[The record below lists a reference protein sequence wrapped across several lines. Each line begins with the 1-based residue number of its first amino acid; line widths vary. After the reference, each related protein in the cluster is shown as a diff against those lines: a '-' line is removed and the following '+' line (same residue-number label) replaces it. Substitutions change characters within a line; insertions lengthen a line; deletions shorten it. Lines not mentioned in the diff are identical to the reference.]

1 MRRCA
6 PPWSRS
12 SEADSSA
19 AIYRAKAPFIRR
31 WRFLYSLRACA
42 VRSPRRGGR
51 RRTARLMWRSHAAP
65 YRHHRPGHPGRH
77 RWRIRHPRGPGT
89 DRCRYGR
96 SHLDRSGWVGS
107 HPGADRIAY
116 GILSLVL
123 AYGFWTLQPCAWT
136 LGVGLEVAGI
146 VINVLQYINNTS
158 AIGGTIFSIAINAIV
173 LWYLYQPNVKAAFG
187 RT

>member
-1 MRRCA
+1 MQRPTGITVLA
-6 PPWSRS
+6 IL
-12 SEADSSA
+12 A
-19 AIYRAKAPFIRR
+19 AI
-31 WRFLYSLRACA
+31 
-42 VRSPRRGGR
+42 GGVFGILGGLALIGVG
-51 RRTARLMWRSHAAP
+51 TVVATSTGLGGLAAIL
-65 YRHHRPGHPGRH
+65 GL
-77 RWRIRHPRGPGT
+77 IA
-89 DRCRYGR
+89 
-96 SHLDRSGWVGS
+96 L
-107 HPGADRIAY
+107 AY

-123 AYGFWTLQPCAWT
+123 AYGFWTLQPWAWT

>member
-1 MRRCA
+1 MQRPTGITVLA
-6 PPWSRS
+6 VL
-12 SEADSSA
+12 A
-19 AIYRAKAPFIRR
+19 AI
-31 WRFLYSLRACA
+31 
-42 VRSPRRGGR
+42 GGVFGILGGLALIGVG
-51 RRTARLMWRSHAAP
+51 TVVASSSGLGGLAAIL
-65 YRHHRPGHPGRH
+65 GL
-77 RWRIRHPRGPGT
+77 IA
-89 DRCRYGR
+89 
-96 SHLDRSGWVGS
+96 L
-107 HPGADRIAY
+107 AY

-123 AYGFWTLQPCAWT
+123 AYGFWTLQPWAWT

>member
-1 MRRCA
+1 MQRPTGITVLA
-6 PPWSRS
+6 VL
-12 SEADSSA
+12 A
-19 AIYRAKAPFIRR
+19 AI
-31 WRFLYSLRACA
+31 
-42 VRSPRRGGR
+42 GGVFGILGGLALIGVG
-51 RRTARLMWRSHAAP
+51 TVVASSTGLGGLAAIL
-65 YRHHRPGHPGRH
+65 GL
-77 RWRIRHPRGPGT
+77 IA
-89 DRCRYGR
+89 
-96 SHLDRSGWVGS
+96 L
-107 HPGADRIAY
+107 AY

-123 AYGFWTLQPCAWT
+123 AYGFWTLQPWAWT